1 MYGQLRP
8 VVLPYTHEH
17 LSITDPFRLW
27 TARIALLL
35 VGALVFVVAVNL
47 AILMYA
53 RTVTRLGEIAVRTAL
68 GASRRRI
75 LAQLFVEALALSTVG
90 AAAGLLLAHIALERM
105 QSLARLGGGVP
116 FWIELQLSAA
126 SVIYAMMLAVLA
138 AAIMGVLP
146 GVKATG
152 SRRNAHLLALTGH
165 SRARLGPVWTTLVVA
180 QVAVAVAV
188 LPMSVYMAWRVVR
201 MEVAGPGFATDE
213 FVVGIVALSDEASVP
228 DIQRIR
234 RRQLDLTSR
243 LEAEPGVSAV
253 TFSSS
258 VPGFASGRIVQ
269 FEAAPG
275 VKHEGPLGGVDT
287 IDVGPDLLDAYGARM
302 IAGRAFTPADL
313 GTARGVIV
321 NRSFVEEFLTGG
333 SPLGIRF
340 RYAAPTERPGTHAQD
355 SYQIVGVVS
364 DFPSFPP
371 APDSDGVPTVYHPA
385 APGTVH
391 PFALSVRFPG
401 GIPDGF
407 IDRFRSIGVDVDPAL
422 QLRRVVPL
430 SNYYRELRSMW
441 RYLAWGIGL
450 VTMSV
455 LLLSA
460 AGIYAMMSFTVAQ
473 RTREV
478 GIRAAL
484 GASPRQLVVSIFGR
498 AARQLALGLLAGS
511 LLSGAVF
518 YDIDISAARAV
529 ALWIAVAALM
539 LAVGF
544 LAAWGPARRGL
555 RIQPSDVLRT
565 DV

>member
-228 DIQRIR
+228 DMTANQETAARPDVAPGGRAWCVRRDVFVERAGVRVRTDRAIRGGAGREARGPAGR
-234 RRQLDLTSR
+234 RRHDR
-243 LEAEPGVSAV
+243 
-253 TFSSS
+253 
-258 VPGFASGRIVQ
+258 R
-269 FEAAPG
+269 
-275 VKHEGPLGGVDT
+275 
-287 IDVGPDLLDAYGARM
+287 
-302 IAGRAFTPADL
+302 
-313 GTARGVIV
+313 
-321 NRSFVEEFLTGG
+321 RS
-333 SPLGIRF
+333 
-340 RYAAPTERPGTHAQD
+340 
-355 SYQIVGVVS
+355 
-364 DFPSFPP
+364 
-371 APDSDGVPTVYHPA
+371 
-385 APGTVH
+385 
-391 PFALSVRFPG
+391 
-401 GIPDGF
+401 
-407 IDRFRSIGVDVDPAL
+407 
-422 QLRRVVPL
+422 
-430 SNYYRELRSMW
+430 
-441 RYLAWGIGL
+441 
-450 VTMSV
+450 
-455 LLLSA
+455 
-460 AGIYAMMSFTVAQ
+460 
-473 RTREV
+473 
-478 GIRAAL
+478 
-484 GASPRQLVVSIFGR
+484 R
-498 AARQLALGLLAGS
+498 AARRVRCPDDRGTRLHAGRP
-511 LLSGAVF
+511 GH
-518 YDIDISAARAV
+518 
-529 ALWIAVAALM
+529 
-539 LAVGF
+539 G
-544 LAAWGPARRGL
+544 ARRHREPVVRRG
-555 RIQPSDVLRT
+555 SS
-565 DV
+565 